1 MNKNIDDIFKE
12 KFSDFEAK
20 PETDLWSKIQNNEQ
34 WTRHLHRQS
43 VRNIMIYAVLG
54 VLAISTSIILI
65 NSRIKKNVEVVGEV
79 IEEQEKTENTVIVSD
94 NDAIQTIV
102 EEPETEVVEANE
114 VTENIAETVPME
126 ILPTQEIQIEDAA
139 TPHTEAAT
147 VHPTVPAKT
156 EPTPPSSNK
165 TGKENASG
173 KTIEK
178 SVSHQNAETVSS
190 ASVNAVNP
198 SPKPTTSP
206 FSIPNAFTPNGDGL
220 NDVFAPVTNSE
231 IQSYQLDIY
240 ARNGQKLFTS
250 RDLQYGWNGEYQGE
264 MMEGGSYIYFIKY
277 KDTDG
282 QEHIDKGQLLLIR

>member
-1 MNKNIDDIFKE
+1 MNKKIDDIFKE
-12 KFSDFEAK
+12 KLSNFEAK

-43 VRNIMIYAVLG
+43 VRNIIIYAVLG
-54 VLAISTSIILI
+54 ALAISTSIILI
-65 NSRIKKNVEVVGEV
+65 NSRIKKNVEVVGDV

-94 NDAIQTIV
+94 NDAIRTIV

-114 VTENIAETVPME
+114 VTENIVETVPME

-156 EPTPPSSNK
+156 ETTTSSTTKPT
-165 TGKENASG
+165 KENADS
-173 KTIEK
+173 KAVEK
-178 SVSHQNAETVSS
+178 SVSHQNAET
-190 ASVNAVNP
+190 AIRANAVTPP
-198 SPKPTTSP
+198 SKPTTSP

-250 RDLQYGWNGEYQGE
+250 RDLQYGWNGEYQGG

-277 KDTDG
+277 KDADG